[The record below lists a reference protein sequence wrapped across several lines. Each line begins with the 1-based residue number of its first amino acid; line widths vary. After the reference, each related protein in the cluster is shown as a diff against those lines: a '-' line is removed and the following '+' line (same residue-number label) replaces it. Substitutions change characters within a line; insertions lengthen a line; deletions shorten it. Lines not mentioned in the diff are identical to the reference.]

1 MSSLILSHKE
11 RAEGPWVKLQSEP
24 TLFTSLMYSLG
35 VKGAKATEVFVL
47 DQQDNFDDLG
57 EIYGLVFLFKMI
69 GDVSGDVKGLHR
81 DVKYEPINELP
92 KNVYFANQVVENACA
107 TLAVLNIVLNCPRLE
122 IGQELKEFK
131 EFTWELPPAAN
142 AWICNHKSP
151 KFSSNSQFDVKA
163 SDVLYKHPEEALVVE
178 EVVITK
184 KGRGKKIIDEAV
196 GEAYHYIAYV
206 PVDGE
211 AWQLD
216 GLYPHPVSLGKYSNE
231 KKWYEA
237 ARGAIN
243 ERINGFF
250 VEQIEYVLLAITKD
264 ELGTHQDRIKDC
276 MYVKRLAENKLDK
289 LNSSWREDGI
299 KDIDLPFTKDDE
311 TSIISRGNYVTDF
324 ENLTSF
330 YDDIERIKEL
340 RTKMINTIQSL
351 LEEVDIEKKRK
362 EVAKERRTFDYG
374 PFFREFISILHER
387 GELKKLLD
395 AAEDMDE
402 RDEY

>member
-1 MSSLILSHKE
+1 MSSLILNHKE

-24 TLFTSLMYSLG
+24 SLFTSLMYSLG

-81 DVKYEPINELP
+81 DAKYEPIDELP

-107 TLAVLNIVLNCPRLE
+107 TLAVLNIVLNCPQLE
-122 IGQELKEFK
+122 IDQELKEFK
-131 EFTWELPPAAN
+131 EFTRELPPATRGFA
-142 AWICNHKSP
+142 ITNHP
-151 KFSSNSQFDVKA
+151 NFRQIHNSM
-163 SDVLYKHPEEALVVE
+163 SRHPEEALVVE
-178 EVVITK
+178 EAVTTK
-184 KGRGKKIIDEAV
+184 KGRGKKIIEVV

-237 ARGAIN
+237 ARGEIN
-243 ERINGFF
+243 ARINGFF

-264 ELGTHQDRIKDC
+264 ELGVHQDRIKDC
-276 MYVKRLAENKLDK
+276 MYIKSLAENRLDK
-289 LNSSWREDGI
+289 LSNSWREVDS
-299 KDIDLPFTKDDE
+299 KDIDLFFTNEDE
-311 TSIISRGNYVTDF
+311 IRVINRGNYVADF
-324 ENLTSF
+324 ENLTS
-330 YDDIERIKEL
+330 YHDNIENIKEL
-340 RTKMINTIQSL
+340 RTRMVNTIQSL
-351 LEEVDIEKKRK
+351 LEEIEIEKKRK
-362 EVAKERRTFDYG
+362 EVEKERRTFDYC
-374 PFFREFISILHER
+374 PFFREFISILQER
-387 GELKKLLD
+387 GDLERLLD

-402 RDEY
+402 RDEYI

>member
-1 MSSLILSHKE
+1 HKE

-24 TLFTSLMYSLG
+24 SLFTSLMYNLG

-81 DVKYEPINELP
+81 DAKYEPIDELP
-92 KNVYFANQVVENACA
+92 KNVYFANQARGFA
-107 TLAVLNIVLNCPRLE
+107 IT
-122 IGQELKEFK
+122 
-131 EFTWELPPAAN
+131 
-142 AWICNHKSP
+142 NHP
-151 KFSSNSQFDVKA
+151 NFRQIHNSMSRRVI
-163 SDVLYKHPEEALVVE
+163 HPEEALVVE
-178 EVVITK
+178 EAVTTK
-184 KGRGKKIIDEAV
+184 KGRRKKIIDEVV

-231 KKWYEA
+231 KRWYEA
-237 ARGAIN
+237 ARGEIN

-250 VEQIEYVLLAITKD
+250 VEQIDYVLLAITKD
-264 ELGTHQDRIKDC
+264 ELGIHQDRIKDC
-276 MYVKRLAENKLDK
+276 MYIKGLAENRLDK
-289 LNSSWREDGI
+289 LSSSWREVDS
-299 KDIDLPFTKDDE
+299 KDIDLFFTDE
-311 TSIISRGNYVTDF
+311 DGIRVISRGNYVADF
-324 ENLTSF
+324 EILTSCH
-330 YDDIERIKEL
+330 DNIEKIKEL
-340 RTKMINTIQSL
+340 RTKMVNTIQFL
-351 LEEVDIEKKRK
+351 LEEIEIEKKRK
-362 EVAKERRTFDYG
+362 EVEKERRTFDYG

-387 GELKKLLD
+387 GELKGLLD

-402 RDEY
+402 RDEYI

>member
-24 TLFTSLMYSLG
+24 SLFTSLMYNLG

-69 GDVSGDVKGLHR
+69 GDVSGDVKGLHK
-81 DVKYEPINELP
+81 DVKYEPIDELP

-107 TLAVLNIVLNCPRLE
+107 TLAVLNIVLNCPQLE
-122 IGQELKEFK
+122 IDQELKEFK
-131 EFTWELPPAAN
+131 GFTRELPPAA
-142 AWICNHKSP
+142 
-151 KFSSNSQFDVKA
+151 SSTFY
-163 SDVLYKHPEEALVVE
+163 LTHPEEALVVE
-178 EVVITK
+178 EAMTTK
-184 KGRGKKIIDEAV
+184 KGRGKKIIDEV
-196 GEAYHYIAYV
+196 IGEAYHYIAYV

-231 KKWYEA
+231 KRWYEA
-237 ARGAIN
+237 ARGEIN

-264 ELGTHQDRIKDC
+264 ELGIHQDRIKDC
-276 MYVKRLAENKLDK
+276 MYIKGLAENRLDK
-289 LNSSWREDGI
+289 LSSSWREVDS
-299 KDIDLPFTKDDE
+299 KDIDLLFTEEDG
-311 TSIISRGNYVTDF
+311 IRVVNRGNYVADF
-324 ENLTSF
+324 ENLTSCHDNF
-330 YDDIERIKEL
+330 EKIKEL
-340 RTKMINTIQSL
+340 RTKMVNTIQFL
-351 LEEVDIEKKRK
+351 FEEIEIEKKRK
-362 EVAKERRTFDYG
+362 EVEKERRTFDYG

-387 GELKKLLD
+387 GELKRLLD

-402 RDEY
+402 RDEYI

>member
-24 TLFTSLMYSLG
+24 S
-35 VKGAKATEVFVL
+35 KATEVFVL

-81 DVKYEPINELP
+81 DVKYEPIEELP
-92 KNVYFANQVVENACA
+92 KNVYFANQVVENSCA

-131 EFTWELPPAAN
+131 EFTWGLPPAAMDSV
-142 AWICNHKSP
+142 I
-151 KFSSNSQFDVKA
+151 NSYN
-163 SDVLYKHPEEALVVE
+163 LIRHPEEALVVE
-178 EVVITK
+178 EAATKK
-184 KGRGKKIIDEAV
+184 KGRGKKIVVDEAV

-216 GLYPHPVSLGKYSNE
+216 GLYPHPVSLGKYSDE
-231 KKWYEA
+231 KTWYDA
-237 ARGAIN
+237 TRGEIN

-250 VEQIEYVLLAITKD
+250 IEEIEYVLLAITKD
-264 ELGTHQDRIKDC
+264 ELGIHQDRI
-276 MYVKRLAENKLDK
+276 
-289 LNSSWREDGI
+289 
-299 KDIDLPFTKDDE
+299 
-311 TSIISRGNYVTDF
+311 
-324 ENLTSF
+324 
-330 YDDIERIKEL
+330 
-340 RTKMINTIQSL
+340 NTTQYL
-351 LEEVDIEKKRK
+351 LEEIDMEKKRK
-362 EVAKERRTFDYG
+362 EVEKERRTFDYG

-387 GELKKLLD
+387 GELKSLLD

-402 RDEY
+402 RDEYV